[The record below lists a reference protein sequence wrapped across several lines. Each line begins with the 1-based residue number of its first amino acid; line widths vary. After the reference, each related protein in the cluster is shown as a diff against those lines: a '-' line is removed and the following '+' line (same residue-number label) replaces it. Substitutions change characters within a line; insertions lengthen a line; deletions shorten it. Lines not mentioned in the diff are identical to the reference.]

1 MLIFCLI
8 TSVMCIL
15 LGFYDRFDRRRIDQ
29 LMTLGV
35 KYEFELAKKEEQII
49 KLEKELDSLV
59 KDYNNYID
67 LTSKSMEKIEE
78 KMVESMRNEALTDFL
93 LNHEPY
99 GEA

>member
-1 MLIFCLI
+1 MLTFCLI

-29 LMTLGV
+29 LMQLGV
-35 KYEFELAKKEEQII
+35 KYEFQIAEKEKRII

-67 LTSKSMEKIEE
+67 LTSKSMEKIEA

>member
-1 MLIFCLI
+1 
-8 TSVMCIL
+8 VCIL

-29 LMTLGV
+29 LMQLGV
-35 KYEFELAKKEEQII
+35 KYEFQIAEKEKRII

-67 LTSKSMEKIEE
+67 LTSKSMEKIEA

>member
-1 MLIFCLI
+1 M
-8 TSVMCIL
+8 
-15 LGFYDRFDRRRIDQ
+15 Q
-29 LMTLGV
+29 LGV
-35 KYEFELAKKEEQII
+35 KYEFQIAEKEKRII

-67 LTSKSMEKIEE
+67 LTSKSMEKIEA

>member
-1 MLIFCLI
+1 MLTFCLI
-8 TSVMCIL
+8 TSVVCIL

-29 LMTLGV
+29 LMQLGV
-35 KYEFELAKKEEQII
+35 KYEFQIAEKEKRII

-67 LTSKSMEKIEE
+67 LTSKSMEKIEA